1 MTRLAVSLLITLTA
15 AVAPGAARAAGFL
28 IYDLGGEALG
38 RASAVTADTTG
49 PSAVWFNPAGLT
61 FLGDRAAA
69 EVGGV
74 FITARSRFSPAD
86 GGADT
91 SSQRGNFF
99 LPALYAS
106 SRINDRVAVG
116 MGVYTAFGI
125 GIEWPNAWDGREN
138 AIKASLKTVAFNP
151 TVAVKLLPNLSLA
164 AGFDAVR
171 GTVDFII
178 GLPELVGGQVRLGGG
193 TWGYGFN
200 AAAMYRI
207 VPDQWHLG
215 LTYRSRVTL
224 DFDGQADFDPANP
237 DFSPML
243 PDQPGSAS
251 ITLPDIIT
259 AGVMYRPRSDLTL
272 TFDVNLVL
280 WSTYSRIDI
289 AFQNAP
295 GRSLQPDAKD
305 SLTVRAGAAYATRV
319 PGLQVRAG
327 FIYDRAAVTNEGLG
341 PGLPDGHRLDFAAG
355 VGYARGPFRGDLG
368 YMLVYFLPAD
378 AVGRREGPEGTYN
391 TLANLLALSIG
402 ASWR

>member
-38 RASAVTADTTG
+38 RASAVTADATG

-74 FITARSRFSPAD
+74 FITAKSRFSPAD

-91 SSQRGNFF
+91 SSERGNFF

-125 GIEWPNAWDGREN
+125 GIEWPSDWAGREN
-138 AIKASLKTVAFNP
+138 ALKASLKTVAFNP

-164 AGFDAVR
+164 AGLDAIR

-200 AAAMYRI
+200 AAALYRI
-207 VPDQWHLG
+207 VPDQWHLA

-224 DFDGQADFDPANP
+224 DFDGRADFDPANP

-259 AGVMYRPRSDLTL
+259 AGAMYRPRSDLTL

-295 GRSLQPDAKD
+295 GRSLQPDGKD

-327 FIYDRAAVTNEGLG
+327 FIYDRAAVTSEGLG

-355 VGYARGPFRGDLG
+355 VGYALGPFRGDLG
-368 YMLVYFLPAD
+368 YMLVYFLDAD
-378 AVGRREGPEGTYN
+378 SVGGREGPEGTYS